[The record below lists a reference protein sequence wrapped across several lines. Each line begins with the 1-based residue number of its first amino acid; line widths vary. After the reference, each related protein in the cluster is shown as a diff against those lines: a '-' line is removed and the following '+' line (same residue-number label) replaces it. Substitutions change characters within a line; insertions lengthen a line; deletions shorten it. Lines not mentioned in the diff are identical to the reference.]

1 MRTPARGV
9 LRPGVGGQSPLFPVP
24 FTQAGVLSASA
35 FLSVLS
41 LLQSLR
47 KKLTILQGTLSL
59 PPVTSETV
67 SRLVFER
74 LATLLG

>member
-1 MRTPARGV
+1 MLV
-9 LRPGVGGQSPLFPVP
+9 VSPPCFLYPSHRRVSSAPQP
-24 FTQAGVLSASA
+24 FSL
-35 FLSVLS
+35 VLS

-74 LATLLG
+74 LVTFLG